1 MEDAVVPND
10 EDIYDEIMIDD
21 YVRLAS
27 AIDPLQ
33 NEILEIEG
41 VEAENEGVES
51 YNEGV
56 DDDSGVTVN
65 AYSLPP
71 EKNVYHLWNPPT
83 FNCNDEISN
92 QRSMGWINLIIG
104 ARALHNIAK
113 AYVKVF
119 NVIDAFVE
127 PNSPTNIITNETIL
141 TQYSIKQ
148 GLKNFDKKARL
159 QC

>member
-1 MEDAVVPND
+1 MKDAVVPNY

-21 YVRLAS
+21 YVRLTS

-92 QRSMGWINLIIG
+92 WRSMGWSHLIVG
-104 ARALHNIAK
+104 ACVLHNSIK
-113 AYVKVF
+113 FYDRVSDIIS
-119 NVIDAFVE
+119 NFVE
-127 PNSPTNIITNETIL
+127 PTPPTNIITNDTIL
-141 TQYSIKQ
+141 TQYIIK
-148 GLKNFDKKARL
+148 
-159 QC
+159 